1 MKPCVFTGVATA
13 LITPFASDGS
23 VNYTE
28 LDREI
33 EFQLAGGVNAIVV
46 CGTTGE
52 SATLSNP
59 EHCRIM
65 EHTINYVNGR
75 VPVIAGT
82 GSNDTTYALELSKEA
97 ARLGADA
104 LLLVSPYYNKTSQSG
119 LVKHFN
125 YIAERVDTPC
135 ILYNVPSRTGCN
147 IKPETYLTL
156 SLTPNIVAVKEAN
169 GDLSAIA
176 QTAALCGDALTI
188 YSGNDDQTIPVLAL
202 GGKGVVSVLSN
213 ICPSEMVRITDLW
226 FSGHIEES
234 RAVFL
239 QWLDLMNALFY
250 DVNPIPVKAAMQKM
264 GYNCGKC
271 RLPLTD
277 MPDSSMQML
286 VNVLKKHQLL
296 DNETT

>member
-13 LITPFASDGS
+13 IITPFGTDGS
-23 VNYTE
+23 VNYEE

-33 EFQLAGGVNAIVV
+33 DLQLAGGVNAIVT

-52 SATLSNP
+52 SATLSNS

-65 EHTINYVNGR
+65 EHTINRVNGR

-82 GSNDTTYALELSKEA
+82 GSNDTAYALELSREA
-97 ARLGADA
+97 EQLGADA

-125 YIAERVDTPC
+125 HIAERVNRPC

-147 IKPETYLTL
+147 IKPETYYTL
-156 SLTPNIVAVKEAN
+156 SMTPNIVAVKESN
-169 GDLSAIA
+169 GDLSAMA
-176 QTAALCGDALTI
+176 QTVALCGDRLQI

-202 GGKGVVSVLSN
+202 GGKGVVSVFAN
-213 ICPSEMVRITDLW
+213 VCPTVMAQITSLW
-226 FSGHIEES
+226 FAGKLDES
-234 RAVFL
+234 RALFFE
-239 QWLDLMNALFY
+239 WLDVMNALFY
-250 DVNPIPVKAAMQKM
+250 DVNPIPVKAAMQKL
-264 GYNCGKC
+264 GHPCGGC

-277 MPDSSMQML
+277 MPESSLNMML
-286 VNVLKKHQLL
+286 DVLRKHKLIS
-296 DNETT
+296 

>member
-13 LITPFASDGS
+13 LITPFGTDGS
-23 VNYTE
+23 VNYAE

-33 EFQLAGGVNAIVV
+33 DFQLASGIDAIVT

-52 SATLSNP
+52 SAALSNP

-65 EHTINYVNGR
+65 AHTIDRVNGR

-82 GSNDTTYALELSKEA
+82 GSNNTAYALELSKEA
-97 ARLGADA
+97 AQMGANA

-125 YIAERVDTPC
+125 HIAERVDVPC

-156 SLTPNIVAVKEAN
+156 SQTPNIVAVKEAGGN
-169 GDLSAIA
+169 LSAIA
-176 QTAALCGDALTI
+176 QTAALCGSNLTI

-202 GGKGVVSVLSN
+202 GGKGVVSVTSN
-213 ICPSEMVRITDLW
+213 ICPREMVEITRLW
-226 FSGHIEES
+226 FSGKIDES
-234 RAVFL
+234 RALFL
-239 QWLDLMNALFY
+239 RWLDLMNALFY

-264 GYNCGKC
+264 GYDCGPC

-277 MPDSSMQML
+277 MPDSSMRML
-286 VNVLKKHQLL
+286 VQVLEKHKLL
-296 DNETT
+296 KA

>member
-13 LITPFASDGS
+13 LVTPFGTDGC
-23 VNYTE
+23 VDYAE

-33 EFQLAGGVNAIVV
+33 DFQLDGGVDAIVT

-65 EHTINYVNGR
+65 SHTIDRVNGR

-82 GSNDTTYALELSKEA
+82 GSNDTAYALELSRA
-97 ARLGADA
+97 AAQMGADA

-125 YIAERVDTPC
+125 HIAERVNIPC

-147 IKPETYLTL
+147 IKPETYFTL
-156 SLTPNIVAVKEAN
+156 SRTPNIVAVKEAN
-169 GDLSAIA
+169 GNLSAIA
-176 QTAALCGDALTI
+176 QTAALCGDDLTI

-202 GGKGVVSVLSN
+202 GGKGVVSVTSN
-213 ICPSEMVRITDLW
+213 ICPREMVEITRLW
-226 FSGHIEES
+226 FDGKITES
-234 RAVFL
+234 RALFL
-239 QWLDLMNALFY
+239 HWLDLMNALFY
-250 DVNPIPVKAAMQKM
+250 DVNPIPVKAAMQQM
-264 GYNCGKC
+264 GYPCGKC

-286 VNVLKKHQLL
+286 MQVLAAHKLL
-296 DNETT
+296 PDAQ

>member
-13 LITPFASDGS
+13 LITPFGSDGS
-23 VNYTE
+23 VNYAE

-33 EFQLAGGVNAIVV
+33 DFQLAGGINAIVI

-65 EHTINYVNGR
+65 SHTIDRVNGR

-82 GSNDTTYALELSKEA
+82 GSNDTAYALELSKEA
-97 ARLGADA
+97 ASMGASA

-125 YIAERVDTPC
+125 HIAERVDVPC

-147 IKPETYLTL
+147 IKPETYFTL

-176 QTAALCGDALTI
+176 QTVALCGDNLTI
-188 YSGNDDQTIPVLAL
+188 YSGSDDQTIPVLAL
-202 GGKGVVSVLSN
+202 GGKGVVSVMSN
-213 ICPSEMVRITDLW
+213 ICPREMVEITKLW
-226 FSGHIEES
+226 FSGKIAES
-234 RAVFL
+234 RVLFL
-239 QWLDLMNALFY
+239 HWLDLMNALFY

-264 GYNCGKC
+264 GYDCGQC

-286 VNVLKKHQLL
+286 VQVLKKHNLL
-296 DNETT
+296 QT

>member
-1 MKPCVFTGVATA
+1 MTKPCIFTGAATA
-13 LITPFASDGS
+13 IITPFSNDGS
-23 VNYTE
+23 VNFTE

-33 EFQLAGGVNAIVV
+33 EFQLASGIDAIVT

-52 SATLSNP
+52 SATLSNS

-65 EHTINYVNGR
+65 DHTIARVDGR

-82 GSNDTTYALELSKEA
+82 GSNDTAYALELSKEA
-97 ARLGADA
+97 MHLGADA

-125 YIAERVDTPC
+125 HIAERVDIPC

-156 SLTPNIVAVKEAN
+156 SETPNIVAVKESN
-169 GDLSAIA
+169 GDLSSIA
-176 QTAALCGDALTI
+176 QTAALCGDALQI

-202 GGKGVVSVLSN
+202 GGKGVISVFAN
-213 ICPSEMVRITDLW
+213 ICPREIHDITALW
-226 FSGHIEES
+226 FAGHADES
-234 RAVFL
+234 RALFFK
-239 QWLDLMNALFY
+239 WLDLMNALFY
-250 DVNPIPVKAAMQKM
+250 DVNPIPVKAAMQLM
-264 GYNCGKC
+264 GHACGAC

-277 MPDSSMQML
+277 MPEPML
-286 VNVLKKHQLL
+286 NMLLDVLKKHQLI
-296 DNETT
+296 